1 MIITPGNENV
11 FFSGYAIDKE
21 DRESIFREGIPA
33 EYLTM
38 RELPVRVDPRQT
50 ELYKSGNW
58 LPTEDQLS
66 IGACQGNA
74 LTENFEFCHAIVTGK
89 VKAYSRMYAYI
100 GSQMEDGIRT
110 DSGSTL
116 SGGTRLAKKGCASEA
131 KAPYPNRYP
140 GWGYLTEEM
149 RRDAVD
155 KLNSATPIRKAEEM
169 KRYLGSGIG
178 IVQIGM
184 SWGRSNNPD
193 AKGCIT
199 SFSPGRGGHSVVYCG
214 YVPDEDVGVSSGSFG
229 YWFIKKN
236 SWGNRWGIRGIAYV
250 RPDVVDAQIRHQWS
264 VFLGRSD
271 LATPTPRI
279 IHTDFTKDGF
289 SIN

>member
-1 MIITPGNENV
+1 MIITPGNENN
-11 FFSGYAIDKE
+11 FFTGYAIEKE
-21 DRESIFREGIPA
+21 DREAIYREAVPA
-33 EYLTM
+33 EYLMTG
-38 RELPVRVDPRQT
+38 ELPVRVDPRQT

-58 LPTEDQLS
+58 LPTEDQLA

-74 LTENFEFCHAIVTGK
+74 LTENLEFCHAIHTGK

-131 KAPYPNRYP
+131 KAPYPSRYP
-140 GWGYLTEEM
+140 GWSYITPEM
-149 RRDAVD
+149 RADAVD
-155 KLNSATPIRKAEEM
+155 KLESSTTIRSSSQM
-169 KRYLGSGIG
+169 KQYLGSGIG
-178 IVQIGM
+178 IVQIGV
-184 SWGRSNNPD
+184 SWGRSFNPNSL
-193 AKGCIT
+193 GCIT
-199 SFSPGRGGHSVVYCG
+199 GFAPGGGGHSVVYCG
-214 YVPDEDVGVSSGSFG
+214 YVPDEDVGASSGAG
-229 YWFIKKN
+229 YWFIMKN
-236 SWGNRWGIRGIAYV
+236 SWGTRWGIRGLAFV
-250 RPDVVDAQIRHQWS
+250 SPASVDAQLRHQWS

-279 IHTDFTKDGF
+279 IHTDFIKDGN